1 MFINSYEEL
10 KKYVN
15 DDIVH
20 NDLRI
25 FRFID
30 IENLSLWVEIKNFLA
45 LKCSNHIRL
54 STFCD
59 SEDLTPKL
67 NVLYAELEKIK
78 ENTLLIPL
86 SEHLRINTSK
96 CNEVL
101 LQIINIQYT
110 YDVYSAK
117 AHLYI
122 PMYRMKNSL
131 QLLLARDP
139 RLFYNIIFLKAEK
152 RDDEYSLTIVSK
164 EVQYLTLKGN
174 VLNGYKEYLSY
185 WEENPVKPIIL
196 CTEHASIYRDNVF
209 FDNVKV
215 LLNAFDVINFYNLLP
230 YSLEEKFG
238 NDWLWNELLR
248 KLQSAP
254 NTTNLSVLFF
264 ETPNIK
270 PEQLLVRWNE
280 SGDFEKWLIWLWL
293 KIEAKNLYLAE
304 VIKKSSNYKYF
315 IQDLTCCIF
324 DFSVDNLKSYLE
336 IYSERKRLLEAI
348 QLEDLPSNFWEKLDE
363 VADDKKLFYLTGVT
377 KKEREKIIGLIG
389 KVDFTEELKRF
400 LEYAYPALYAYL
412 SEYTFDEKLFT
423 DYFNKYKMQKIRNV
437 FTDEFIKEVSDL
449 AVEKGVWWKLRP
461 RNNLINEIYDDRSYI
476 YWVDALGVEFLSLIQ
491 HVLSNKYRD
500 VYYYIKVG
508 YANIPTITDLNKDFV
523 IGRNYGCFRD
533 LDNLKHQGD
542 YPYCIE
548 EELRIIEQVIKNA
561 VQKLELYEQVIIT
574 SDHGSSRGAILWKEI
589 SKKVR
594 EEAKVE
600 RFGRYCI
607 DNESYEKIYVDC
619 IDKEEYHIFASYSR
633 FSIGGN
639 EKSEIH
645 GGATL
650 EEVLVPIIVLSQA
663 PLEEKVVIV
672 PLESEVKLKPGTL
685 PKIKFKV
692 NKKFDQLYAVVDAR
706 KYVCKKESDYWY
718 FEPEV
723 GRKENY
729 SAKIMS
735 KGSIG
740 EFAYRIIK
748 GRTDS
753 DRFNI

>member
-10 KKYVN
+10 IKYIDN
-15 DDIVH
+15 DIVQG
-20 NDLRI
+20 DVRI

-30 IENLSLWVEIKNFLA
+30 VENLSLWIKVKNFLA
-45 LKCSNHIRL
+45 LKCSNQIRL
-54 STFCD
+54 SSLCD
-59 SEDLTPKL
+59 SEDLTPRL
-67 NVLYAELEKIK
+67 NILYAELEKIK
-78 ENTLLIPL
+78 ENTILIPL
-86 SEHLRINTSK
+86 SEHLRIDTAK
-96 CNEVL
+96 CHEVL
-101 LQIINIQYT
+101 LKLINTQYA

-131 QLLLARDP
+131 QLLLDRDP
-139 RLFYNIIFLKAEK
+139 RLFYNIIFLKAEE

-164 EVQYLTLKGN
+164 EVQYLPLKGN
-174 VLNGYKEYLSY
+174 IINGYKEYLSY
-185 WEENPVKPIIL
+185 WEENPIKPIIL

-230 YSLEEKFG
+230 YNLEEKFG

-264 ETPNIK
+264 ETPDIK

-293 KIEAKNLYLAE
+293 KIEAKSLYLAK

-324 DFSVDNLKSYLE
+324 NFSVDNLKSYLE

-377 KKEREKIIGLIG
+377 KKEREKIIDLIG
-389 KVDFTEELKRF
+389 KVDFTEEFKRF

-423 DYFNKYKMQKIRNV
+423 DYFNKYKLNKIRNA

-461 RNNLINEIYDDRSYI
+461 RNNLISEIYDDRSYI

-491 HVLSNKYRD
+491 NILNNKYKD
-500 VYYYIKVG
+500 VYYSIKIG
-508 YANIPTITDLNKDFV
+508 YANIPTITELNKDFI
-523 IGRNYGCFRD
+523 IGRNYNYFRG

-548 EELRIIEQVIKNA
+548 EELKIIEQVVKNA

-574 SDHGSSRGAILWKEI
+574 SDHGSSRGAILCKDI

-607 DNESYEKIYVDC
+607 DNESYEKIYADC
-619 IDKEEYHIFASYSR
+619 IDKDEFHIFASYSR

-650 EEVLVPIIVLSQA
+650 EEVLVPIILLSRIL
-663 PLEEKVVIV
+663 LEEKVLIA
-672 PLESEVKLKPGTL
+672 PLETEIRLKPGML

-692 NKKFDQLYAVVDAR
+692 SKEFGELSAIVDAR
-706 KYVCKKESDYWY
+706 KYVCKKEFDYWY

-723 GRKENY
+723 GKKENY
-729 SAKIMS
+729 IAKIIG

-753 DRFNI
+753 DIFNI